1 MRHKVNLV
9 AISLLGALRVYSQ
22 DIAGDWQGTLKAG
35 PAELRL
41 LVHITKTESG
51 GWKGALD
58 SIDQGAAG
66 IAIPSITLKD
76 SKISFAVPSIQGLYD
91 GKLNAAGTAIEGV
104 WSQGQPMPLNLTR
117 TTPAP
122 RSDIDGA
129 WLGQLHAG
137 AMPLRLV
144 FHIASTAKGLTANM
158 DSLDQ
163 GAKGIPASA
172 VTRTGSNLSIEFKQ
186 IGGKFEGSIYRN
198 PASIAGTWTQGG
210 SNFSLVLT
218 PVNNETALE
227 RRRPQNPVKP
237 YPYREE
243 EVSYRN
249 EKAGITLGGTMTI
262 PPGKGPFPGVVLI
275 TGSGQQ
281 DRDETL
287 MGHKPFLVLADHLT
301 RKGIA
306 VLRSDD
312 RGMGKSGGNFAKS
325 TTADFADDAEAAF
338 AYLQT
343 RHEINARK
351 IGFIGHSEGGVIAP
365 MIAAR
370 NPQVTFIVMMAG
382 TGVRGDELLPIQVM
396 RLVEASGAS
405 HEAAEE
411 AAATQRE
418 VLKMVIEG
426 KDDATIKQR
435 IGDLSPGGMTSEM
448 QLQAL
453 RSPWFRY
460 FLAYDPAEALRKVK
474 CPVLALDGDKD
485 LQVDSKQ
492 NLPAIR
498 KALEAGGNKKFEL
511 VELPGLNH
519 LLQTANTGA
528 VGEYAEIEETIAPM
542 ALDKMSSWILKQ

>member
-1 MRHKVNLV
+1 
-9 AISLLGALRVYSQ
+9 
-22 DIAGDWQGTLKAG
+22 
-35 PAELRL
+35 
-41 LVHITKTESG
+41 
-51 GWKGALD
+51 
-58 SIDQGAAG
+58 
-66 IAIPSITLKD
+66 
-76 SKISFAVPSIQGLYD
+76 
-91 GKLNAAGTAIEGV
+91 
-104 WSQGQPMPLNLTR
+104 
-117 TTPAP
+117 
-122 RSDIDGA
+122 
-129 WLGQLHAG
+129 
-137 AMPLRLV
+137 
-144 FHIASTAKGLTANM
+144 
-158 DSLDQ
+158 
-163 GAKGIPASA
+163 
-172 VTRTGSNLSIEFKQ
+172 
-186 IGGKFEGSIYRN
+186 
-198 PASIAGTWTQGG
+198 
-210 SNFSLVLT
+210 
-218 PVNNETALE
+218 
-227 RRRPQNPVKP
+227 VKP

-243 EVSYRN
+243 EVSYKN
-249 EKAGITLGGTMTI
+249 EKAGITLGGTLTI

-301 RKGIA
+301 RKGIV

-343 RHEINARK
+343 RPEINARK

-370 NPQVTFIVMMAG
+370 NPLVAFIVMMAG

-396 RLVEASGAS
+396 RLVEASGGS
-405 HEAAEE
+405 HETAEK
-411 AAATQRE
+411 AAATERE

-435 IGDLSPGGMTSEM
+435 IGDLSPAGMTSEM

-460 FLAYDPAEALRKVK
+460 FIAYDPSEALRKVK
-474 CPVLALDGDKD
+474 CSVLALDGDKD

-498 KALEAGGNKKFEL
+498 KALEAGGNKNFEL
-511 VELPGLNH
+511 VEFPGLNH
-519 LLQTANTGA
+519 LLQTAKTGA
-528 VGEYAEIEETIAPM
+528 VGEYAEIEETIAPA